1 MMYSE
6 EKSKAA
12 LEKGRRPDGK
22 FAPGVSGNKKGR
34 PKKPK
39 SDDLPP
45 NFHEIVGSD
54 SKKAFETLLST
65 ATSRY
70 EAAKLA
76 DKLLKFQYPTLS
88 SVESFATEVKT
99 IEVKWIADD
108 DPVQVIEHNGEETGE

>member
-1 MMYSE
+1 MSE
-6 EKSKAA
+6 KKSEAA
-12 LEKGRRPDGK
+12 RNKVRGENGK
-22 FAPGVSGNKKGR
+22 FVKGVSGNPRGR
-34 PKKPK
+34 PKKEK
-39 SDDLPP
+39 SDDLPA

-99 IEVKWIADD
+99 IEIKWATDD
-108 DPVQVIEHNGEETGE
+108 APQQVIEHVEETTE